1 MTGGRSGRRS
11 TPRELEHRRTLLRLE
26 PPRPNQKGSAARRK
40 SRQIVAVSGI
50 VGAGLLGLS
59 FSRQP
64 GSREFYV
71 LTVTVAGTLTTGTV
85 LSQARPPVR
94 SQGTEP
100 RQARS
105 LVKSVLAGVG
115 AFGLFYRAAHLARG
129 TPLLERAIRRALAYE
144 REGSSP
150 LILLTTGLNGVA
162 EEMFYRGALWSVVA
176 DSNPIATT
184 TLAYTAATA
193 ATRNLALIL
202 AGAATSLL
210 FGYQRRATGGVL
222 GPTVTHLTWSMLMLR
237 YLPPLFGT
245 SGRRRDADA
254 TRS

>member
-1 MTGGRSGRRS
+1 MADRAGGLRPGSWSIDGPSCALSRLDPTRRGRRRGEVAGKS
-11 TPRELEHRRTLLRLE
+11 WPC
-26 PPRPNQKGSAARRK
+26 PVSSARAC
-40 SRQIVAVSGI
+40 S
-50 VGAGLLGLS
+50 GLS

-94 SQGTEP
+94 SQGKEP

-105 LVKSVLAGVG
+105 LVESVLAGVG
-115 AFGLFYRAAHLARG
+115 AFGLFYRAAHLARR

-176 DSNPIATT
+176 DSNPIAAT
-184 TLAYTAATA
+184 TLACTAATA